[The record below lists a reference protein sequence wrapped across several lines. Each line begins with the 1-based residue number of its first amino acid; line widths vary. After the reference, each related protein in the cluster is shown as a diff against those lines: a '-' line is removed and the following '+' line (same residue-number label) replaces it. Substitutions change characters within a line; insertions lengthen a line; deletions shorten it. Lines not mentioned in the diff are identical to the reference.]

1 MAEAS
6 KMDLTV
12 AIINYN
18 TRDHLRRCLDTM
30 PEQVRGEPLKVVVID
45 NASPDNSAAMV
56 ATQYR
61 SRVELVA
68 NRANVGFARAANQA
82 LARSTTRY
90 LLVLN
95 ADIEVTEEAL
105 EALYDFME
113 DTPEAGLAGARLV
126 DAEGNLQYSC
136 RSFYTAQAIL
146 WRRTPLGKLMPNHR
160 CLRDHLMLDW
170 DHEDER
176 TVDWLQGACLMMRRE
191 AMEQI
196 GGMDERFFLY
206 FEDVDLARR
215 MAEAGWGVHYVP
227 QAEMTHHYRRGSHG
241 GLLSREKL
249 HHIASG
255 VRYLTKWSS
264 WARTLGRFIGGG
276 GLVLLLLLDL
286 VLING
291 GFVSCLV
298 AREQLPGPRPAS
310 MIKLSNF
317 YPFLGVVSVA
327 LVAAFFSTG
336 LYRPERSQDW
346 LGTTAQTVKAVTWV
360 ALAGSVLLLLV
371 PTYRSGVVASRLLLI
386 LYYFFLILSVC
397 LSRLAIKG
405 VLRSLWRQHVMLRR
419 IVVVGE
425 ADPTR
430 LMADAI
436 RAEPITGYEV
446 ADVLPMPEGNGE
458 DIDKA
463 LVDEFKERLSS
474 LQPGGVVFVAHR
486 LSFRS
491 YVPLVLESLER
502 NLEVRVATS
511 LDLFPYMAERSGEI
525 CGQPAADVTRTPM
538 YGVKCLAKRVT
549 DVLCSTVGLVLTLP
563 VLVFFGVLIKLHD
576 RGPAFFFQ
584 DRMGKGGRRF
594 KIIKLRTMAVDAVV
608 DQEAN
613 EAEGPLT
620 HVPNDPRVTPIGRWL
635 RFHKIDE
642 LPQLLNVLLGHMSMV
657 GPRPPIEEEVREYS
671 EWQKGRLFVRPGLTG
686 LWQIDKK
693 RKWRFNEMVELDL
706 QYILNWSLMLDYSVM
721 IRTVQVVLRGS

>member
-1 MAEAS
+1 
-6 KMDLTV
+6 MDLTV

-30 PEQVRGEPLKVVVID
+30 PVKVRGEPLKVVVID

-56 ATQYR
+56 AKQYR

-68 NRANVGFARAANQA
+68 NRANVGFARAVNQA
-82 LARSTTRY
+82 MARSTSRY
-90 LLVLN
+90 VLVLN
-95 ADIEVTEEAL
+95 ADIEVREESL

-113 DTPEAGLAGARLV
+113 QNPEAGLAGSRLV
-126 DAEGNLQYSC
+126 DDQGELQHSC
-136 RSFYTAQAIL
+136 RTFYTAQAIL

-170 DHEDER
+170 DHEDAR

-215 MAEAGWGVHYVP
+215 MDAAGWGVHYVP
-227 QAEMTHHYRRGSHG
+227 DSEMVHHYRRGSHG

-264 WARTLGRFIGGG
+264 WARSLSRFLGAAGV
-276 GLVLLLLLDL
+276 VLLLVLDML
-286 VLING
+286 LING
-291 GFVSCLV
+291 GFFTCLA
-298 AREQLPGPRPAS
+298 AREQLAGPMPAS
-310 MIKLSNF
+310 IYAVSDF
-317 YPFLGVVSVA
+317 TPFLGTVSGT
-327 LVAAFFSTG
+327 LLLAFFSTG

-346 LGTTAQTVKAVTWV
+346 LGTTAQTVKAVTLV
-360 ALAGSVLLLLV
+360 ALAGSVFLLLV
-371 PTYRSGVVASRLLLI
+371 PSYRPGVISSRLLLI
-386 LYYFFLILSVC
+386 LYYFFLICSVC
-397 LSRLAIKG
+397 GSRLLIKG
-405 VLRSLWRQHVMLRR
+405 VLRNLWRQHVMLRR

-425 ADPTR
+425 TDPAR

-446 ADVLPMPEGNGE
+446 ADVLPMPDGNGG
-458 DIDKA
+458 DIDSA
-463 LVDEFKERLSS
+463 LVDEFKERLSD

-538 YGVKCLAKRVT
+538 YGVKCMAKRVS
-549 DVLCSTVGLVLTLP
+549 DVACSLLGLVLTIP
-563 VLVFFGVLIKLHD
+563 VVAFFGVLIKLHD
-576 RGPAFFFQ
+576 GGPAFFFQ
-584 DRMGKGGRRF
+584 HRHGKGGRRF
-594 KIIKLRTMAVDAVV
+594 KIIKLRTMEVDAVV
-608 DQEAN
+608 DQDAN

-642 LPQLLNVLLGHMSMV
+642 LPQMLNVLMGHMSMV
-657 GPRPPIEEEVREYS
+657 GPRPPIEEEVRQYA

-706 QYILNWSLMLDYSVM
+706 QYILNWSLMLDYTVM
-721 IRTVQVVLRGS
+721 VRTVQVVLRGS

>member
-1 MAEAS
+1 
-6 KMDLTV
+6 MDLTV

-18 TRDHLRRCLDTM
+18 TRDHLRRCLDSM
-30 PEQVRGEPLKVVVID
+30 PVEVRGEPLKVVVID

-56 ATQYR
+56 AKQYR

-82 LARSTTRY
+82 MARSTTRY
-90 LLVLN
+90 VLVLN
-95 ADIEVTEEAL
+95 ADIEVREGSL

-113 DTPEAGLAGARLV
+113 ETPEAGLAGARLV
-126 DAEGNLQYSC
+126 DDQGNLQHSC
-136 RSFYTAQAIL
+136 RTFYTAQAIL

-170 DHEDER
+170 DHDDER

-227 QAEMTHHYRRGSHG
+227 DSEMVHHYRRGSHE

-249 HHIASG
+249 HHISSG
-255 VRYLTKWSS
+255 LRYLTKWSS
-264 WARTLGRFIGGG
+264 WARTLSRFLGVGGV
-276 GLVLLLLLDL
+276 VLLLLMDL
-286 VLING
+286 LLING
-291 GFVSCLV
+291 GFFTCLV
-298 AREQLPGPRPAS
+298 VQEQLSGPLPAA
-310 MIKLSNF
+310 LLAVSNF
-317 YPFLGVVSVA
+317 PPFLSTVSGT
-327 LVAAFFSTG
+327 LLLAFFSMG

-360 ALAGSVLLLLV
+360 ALAGSVFLLLV
-371 PTYRSGVVASRLLLI
+371 PSYRPGVISSRLLLI
-386 LYYFFLILSVC
+386 LYYFFLIGSVC
-397 LSRLAIKG
+397 GSRLLIKG
-405 VLRSLWRQHVMLRR
+405 VLRNLWRQHVMLRR

-425 ADPTR
+425 ADPAR

-446 ADVLPMPEGNGE
+446 AGVLPMPDGNGE
-458 DIDKA
+458 DIDTS
-463 LVDEFKERLSS
+463 LVDAFKERMSTLR
-474 LQPGGVVFVAHR
+474 PGGVVFVAHR

-538 YGVKCLAKRVT
+538 YGVKCVAKRT
-549 DVLCSTVGLVLTLP
+549 SDICCALLGLAFTMP
-563 VLVFFGVLIKLHD
+563 VVVFFGLLIKLHD
-576 RGPAFFFQ
+576 GGPAFFLQ
-584 DRMGKGGRRF
+584 HRQGKGGRRF

-657 GPRPPIEEEVREYS
+657 GPRPPIEEEVRQYS

-706 QYILNWSLMLDYSVM
+706 QYILNWSLMLDYTVM
-721 IRTVQVVLRGS
+721 LRTVQVVLRGS

>member
-1 MAEAS
+1 
-6 KMDLTV
+6 MDLTV

-18 TRDHLRRCLDTM
+18 TREHLRRCLETM
-30 PEQVRGEPLKVVVID
+30 PREVRGDPLKVVVID

-56 ATQYR
+56 AKDFR

-68 NRANVGFARAANQA
+68 NRANVGFARAVNQA
-82 LARSTTRY
+82 LARSTSRF

-95 ADIEVTEEAL
+95 ADIEVQEGAI

-113 DTPEAGLAGARLV
+113 DTPKAGLAGARLL
-126 DAEGNLQYSC
+126 DDQGDLQHSC
-136 RSFYTAQAIL
+136 RTFYTATAIL
-146 WRRTPLGKLMPNHR
+146 MRRTPLGKLMPNHR
-160 CLRDHLMLDW
+160 SLRDHLMLDW
-170 DHEDER
+170 DHDDER

-196 GGMDERFFLY
+196 DGMDERFFLY

-215 MAEAGWGVHYVP
+215 MTEAGWGVHYVP
-227 QAEMTHHYRRGSHG
+227 RAEMIHHYQRGSRG

-264 WARTLGRFIGGG
+264 WARTLRSFLGASGI
-276 GLVLLLLLDL
+276 VLLLLVDL
-286 VLING
+286 LLING
-291 GFVSCLV
+291 GFVTCLV
-298 AREQLPGPRPAS
+298 MREQLIGPLPAS
-310 MIKLSNF
+310 MIQLSNF
-317 YPFLGVVSVA
+317 YPFLGVVSVT
-327 LVAAFFSTG
+327 LLLAFFSAG

-346 LGTTAQTVKAVTWV
+346 LGTIAQTVKSVTWV
-360 ALAGSVLLLLV
+360 ALAGSVFLLLV
-371 PTYRSGVVASRLLLI
+371 PSYRPGLISSRTLLI
-386 LYYFFLILSVC
+386 LYYFFIIVSVC
-397 LSRLAIKG
+397 GSRLVIKG
-405 VLRSLWRQHVMLRR
+405 VLRSMWRQHVMLRR

-430 LMADAI
+430 LLADAI
-436 RAEPITGYEV
+436 RAEPTTGYEV
-446 ADVLPMPEGNGE
+446 ADLLPMPEGNGE
-458 DIDKA
+458 DIDTS
-463 LVDEFKERLSS
+463 LVDEFKERLSA
-474 LQPGGVVFVAHR
+474 LRPGGVVFVAHR

-525 CGQPAADVTRTPM
+525 CGLPAADVTRTPM
-538 YGVKCLAKRVT
+538 FGVKCLAKRIT
-549 DVLCSTVGLVLTLP
+549 DVFCSLVGLVLTTPL
-563 VLVFFGVLIKLHD
+563 LLLFGVLIKLHD
-576 RGPAFFFQ
+576 GGPAFFLQ

-594 KIIKLRTMAVDAVV
+594 KIIKLRTMAVDAVM

-657 GPRPPIEEEVREYS
+657 GPRPPIEEEVREYT

-706 QYILNWSLMLDYSVM
+706 QYILNWSLLLDYSVM
-721 IRTVQVVLRGS
+721 LRTIQVVLRGS